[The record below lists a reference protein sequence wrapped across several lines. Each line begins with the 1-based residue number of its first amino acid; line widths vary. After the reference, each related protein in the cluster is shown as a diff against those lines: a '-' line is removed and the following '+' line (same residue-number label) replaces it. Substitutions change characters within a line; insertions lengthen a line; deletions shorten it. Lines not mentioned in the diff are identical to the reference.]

1 MAYVVAIS
9 VLFVGASLA
18 MMSKLGAGN
27 NAALEAAVARKNARP
42 AAKACNAYVLQLN
55 EALGR

>member
-9 VLFVGASLA
+9 VLFVVASFA

-27 NAALEAAVARKNARP
+27 NAALEAAVACKNARP
-42 AAKACNAYVLQLN
+42 ATKNCNAYVLQLN